1 MRLIIVSLVAVILGF
16 PAQAAD
22 PLGRI
27 SVAGQGSVDMIP
39 DMATISLGV
48 ASQARTAGEALRVN
62 SKATAAVLDQ
72 VSEAGIAAR
81 DVQTSGLSL
90 SPVWSNRSN
99 SNTRPSVVGF
109 AARNQVTV
117 RVREIAKLGTILD
130 LVVKSGANE
139 FNGLRFGLQ
148 DSQAAREAA
157 LKNAVADGMRK
168 ASLLADAAGVTLGP
182 LIDLNAHSGGAPQPQ
197 MAREMASM
205 QAVPIAQGE
214 VSIRAS
220 VSMIFGI
227 AD

>member
-157 LKNAVADGMRK
+157 
-168 ASLLADAAGVTLGP
+168 
-182 LIDLNAHSGGAPQPQ
+182 
-197 MAREMASM
+197 
-205 QAVPIAQGE
+205 
-214 VSIRAS
+214 
-220 VSMIFGI
+220 
-227 AD
+227 